1 LFGPDEPFSPPRPR
15 PCNFLR
21 ESDRQCLGQELRP
34 ELVERIAGTTLAA
47 MRLNLGHVVALDE
60 SVTAQSIPPHTYD
73 HCLETAETSP
83 LEPDVLENK
92 FYALDV
98 GNVLTVD
105 VDNGERSD
113 LIEIRTGAD
122 GSARWTAVVRAALG
136 RRRCR

>member
-1 LFGPDEPFSPPRPR
+1 
-15 PCNFLR
+15 
-21 ESDRQCLGQELRP
+21 
-34 ELVERIAGTTLAA
+34 LVERITGTTLAA

-60 SVTAQSIPPHTYD
+60 SVTVQSIPPHTYD

-92 FYALDV
+92 FYAPDV
-98 GNVLTVD
+98 GNVLTID

-136 RRRCR
+136 KRRCR

>member
-1 LFGPDEPFSPPRPR
+1 MSGPGASARIGRADCGHDACCHAP
-15 PCNFLR
+15 
-21 ESDRQCLGQELRP
+21 ES
-34 ELVERIAGTTLAA
+34 
-47 MRLNLGHVVALDE
+47 LDE
-60 SVTAQSIPPHTYD
+60 SVTVQSIPPHTYD

-92 FYALDV
+92 FYAPDV

-105 VDNGERSD
+105 VDNVERSD